1 MACHGV
7 SIERAA
13 YARLLRDCRSMRRA
27 LRDGAE
33 EAAAAG
39 DAYKASGGGGG
50 GGGGG
55 FSRGSGDSVS
65 ELVSAASAAAAL
77 ARQAEAEAIELLQ
90 RTAREEARR
99 LPKEMP
105 PARSGGPRLARV

>member
-27 LRDGAE
+27 LSDGAE

-50 GGGGG
+50 GGEV
-55 FSRGSGDSVS
+55 SRGSGDSVS

>member
-50 GGGGG
+50 GGEV
-55 FSRGSGDSVS
+55 SRGSGDSVS